1 MIMAGQIL
9 VPIDSRLQIKDT
21 ISVIKDAAKPGM
33 RVVFLIRYPV
43 DAWAWL
49 RDHWVTTEFT
59 RDVQIAGRK
68 IMERYSR
75 EGQGALAEEL
85 VAPWRSALQKIGV
98 KVTVDVY
105 TGSLSR
111 MLENYRRED
120 QISLII
126 QAENDLPITRFLHR
140 PSAFFGLF
148 KKASPRPVLSLR
160 SDH

>member
-1 MIMAGQIL
+1 MVAGSLGNDRICERRQTGGKEGHGEIL
-9 VPIDSRLQIKDT
+9 P
-21 ISVIKDAAKPGM
+21 
-33 RVVFLIRYPV
+33 
-43 DAWAWL
+43 
-49 RDHWVTTEFT
+49 
-59 RDVQIAGRK
+59 
-68 IMERYSR
+68 
-75 EGQGALAEEL
+75 EGQGALAEEM

-111 MLENYRRED
+111 VVENYRRED

-126 QAENDLPITRFLHR
+126 RAENDLPIMRFLHR

-148 KKASPRPVLSLR
+148 KKASLRPVLSLR

>member
-1 MIMAGQIL
+1 MAGQML

-33 RVVFLIRYPV
+33 RVVLLIRYPV

-49 RDHWVTTEFT
+49 RDHWVTTEST

-111 MLENYRRED
+111 VLENYRRED